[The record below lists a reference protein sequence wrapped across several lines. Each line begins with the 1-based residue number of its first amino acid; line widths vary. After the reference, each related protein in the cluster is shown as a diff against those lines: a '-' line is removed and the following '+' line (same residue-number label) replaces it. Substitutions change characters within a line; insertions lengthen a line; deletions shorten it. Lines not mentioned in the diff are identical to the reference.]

1 MYGIKGARR
10 NGNMGADAADDAAV
24 ADAIGWPSISL
35 CDVVSERVLPRL
47 HGKFSPL
54 ELMVSAESCPAHLWA
69 PFW

>member
-10 NGNMGADAADDAAV
+10 NGNMGADAADA

-54 ELMVSAESCPAHLWA
+54 ELMVSAESCPAHLRA